1 MKVVILAGGLGS
13 RLSEETDLKPKP
25 MVEIGGMPILWHI
38 MKIYS
43 SYGFNEFIICLGYK
57 GFVIKEFFANYFIHR
72 SDVTIDLKKND
83 FKVHSTDIEPW
94 KVTLVDTG
102 INTMTGGR
110 IKKIKKHTGG
120 NKFLL
125 TYGDGV
131 ADININKL
139 IGSHEISKKI
149 CTVTSVQPLGRF
161 GAMVISKKNEVLK
174 FQEKPNG
181 DGMWINAGF
190 MVCEQE
196 VFDYIDGDETIFEQS
211 PLEGLAIDNKMN
223 AYKHKGFWKAMDTL
237 KDKNDLNDL
246 WIKGIPKWKTW
257 SR

>member
-43 SYGFNEFIICLGYK
+43 NNGFNEFIICLGYK
-57 GFVIKEFFANYFIHR
+57 GFIIKEFFANYFVHR

-102 INTMTGGR
+102 LNTMTGGR
-110 IKKIKKHTGG
+110 IKRIREHTGG
-120 NKFLL
+120 KKFLL

-139 IGSHEISKKI
+139 IESHENSKKI
-149 CTVTSVQPLGRF
+149 CTVSSVQPSGRF
-161 GAMVISKKNEVLK
+161 GTMVISKNNEVLR
-174 FQEKPNG
+174 FQEKPDG

-196 VFDYIDGDETIFEQS
+196 VFDYIDGDETVFEQS
-211 PLEGLAIDNKMN
+211 PLERLAIDNKMN
-223 AYKHKGFWKAMDTL
+223 AYRHKGFWRAMDTL

-246 WIKGIPKWKTW
+246 WRKGMPKWKTW
-257 SR
+257 S